1 VPILPRGETGIRSS
15 QRKLGWDGCAS
26 SNPQGDKSVQSLSSL
41 HPLRFFSNLPGKG
54 IEKEDQVPIT
64 ATYGDIEMKK
74 PIHKPARRKPSQTRA
89 GDKDLCGELR
99 KLGDRL
105 NETNERLRVI
115 ESDIQHIQKYVGKM
129 NTRTLEPQTLTA
141 LPGLHPCEQS
151 DSHPVFKL
159 KCSE

>member
-1 VPILPRGETGIRSS
+1 
-15 QRKLGWDGCAS
+15 
-26 SNPQGDKSVQSLSSL
+26 
-41 HPLRFFSNLPGKG
+41 
-54 IEKEDQVPIT
+54 
-64 ATYGDIEMKK
+64 MKK